1 MGTLVSIADFIVLLL
16 FVAYIPRIVKQYS
29 RSLVLSIFIAAAI
42 VIFAVVSFT
51 ANAGLIANTSSL
63 MHLIVLLG
71 LLAMAVL
78 VGLSKAP
85 ASAA

>member
-16 FVAYIPRIVKQYS
+16 LVVNIPRIVKQYS

-42 VIFAVVSFT
+42 AIFAVVSFT
-51 ANAGLIANTSSL
+51 ANAGLIANTSSP
-63 MHLIVLLG
+63 MQLIVLLG

-78 VGLSKAP
+78 VSLSKSR
-85 ASAA
+85 ASVA